1 MSYFPVAFLLAAI
14 IVVLLGIGWNVCPIA
29 CMFTPIASSSSNA
42 IGESTSAYLYAI
54 ADIGGEFQHIDL
66 LAIAIAIVADQIGII
81 SSHFHPDDLPIKVPD
96 GKPLL
101 GIDVTLKTGLYAMI
115 VAAFMLDIIC
125 GYARSKILARIE
137 AEAET
142 SAVASTITAG
152 ALGGGRTEMIS
163 TDDEDERVPKE
174 STPLIVSSV

>member
-1 MSYFPVAFLLAAI
+1 MTFL
-14 IVVLLGIGWNVCPIA
+14 
-29 CMFTPIASSSSNA
+29 
-42 IGESTSAYLYAI
+42 YL
-54 ADIGGEFQHIDL
+54 
-66 LAIAIAIVADQIGII
+66 
-81 SSHFHPDDLPIKVPD
+81 D

-142 SAVASTITAG
+142 SAVASTITL

-163 TDDEDERVPKE
+163 TDDEDERVLRRGRP
-174 STPLIVSSV
+174 